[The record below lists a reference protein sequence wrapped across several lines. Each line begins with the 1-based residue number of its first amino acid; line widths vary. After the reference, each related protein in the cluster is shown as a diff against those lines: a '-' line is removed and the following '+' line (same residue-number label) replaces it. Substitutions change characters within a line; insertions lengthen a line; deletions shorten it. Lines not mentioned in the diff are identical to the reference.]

1 MNTGFPNLTGGQEDV
16 EEGFWSSFSNVMMVI
31 LKIFLLVMVIMA
43 LNNRNLLDDLKHSV
57 RAKETAQE
65 EAKQAFHLA
74 QSRLKANAS
83 LEEQLAYYQQH
94 ASDLETELL
103 RSRSEIEEARNA
115 SSIQKAELTRLQALN
130 QEQADTLFMSDKTL
144 NELRAKY
151 TGLRV
156 EHERIQSEMT
166 VVRNNAVSK
175 DMELSNL
182 RAKVDEND
190 KRLLSLQGDFTDLD
204 KKYQKLLKPARSPKS
219 KQIVEVIYQKTGYSI
234 RKPGEGSYRN
244 IERVAL
250 ESELGALKTF
260 YGNDLYVKIIIPDN
274 SGLSYSEGW
283 GFTSN
288 MLSRYDYYYQS
299 NNDVPAAGP
308 AELPS
313 P

>member
-1 MNTGFPNLTGGQEDV
+1 MNTGFPNLTGGQEDM

-43 LNNRNLLDDLKHSV
+43 LNNRNLLDDLQHSIQ
-57 RAKETAQE
+57 AKETAQE
-65 EAKQAFHLA
+65 EAKQASHLA

-94 ASDLETELL
+94 AADLETELL
-103 RSRSEIEEARNA
+103 RSKSEIEEARIAGSNR
-115 SSIQKAELTRLQALN
+115 KAELTRLQSLN
-130 QEQADTLFMSDKTL
+130 QELADTILISDKTL

-151 TGLRV
+151 TGLLV
-156 EHERIQSEMT
+156 EHERIQSEMA
-166 VVRNNAVSK
+166 VVRNSTASK
-175 DMELSNL
+175 DVELSSL

-190 KRLLSLQGDFTDLD
+190 KRLLSLQGDFTELD

-219 KQIVEVIYQKTGYSI
+219 KQVVEVIYQKTGYSI
-234 RKPGEGSYRN
+234 RKPGEASYRSLD
-244 IERVAL
+244 RVAL

-260 YGNDLYVKIIIPDN
+260 FGNELYVKIIIPDN

-288 MLSRYDYYYQS
+288 ILSRYDYYYQANS
-299 NNDVPAAGP
+299 DVPSGP